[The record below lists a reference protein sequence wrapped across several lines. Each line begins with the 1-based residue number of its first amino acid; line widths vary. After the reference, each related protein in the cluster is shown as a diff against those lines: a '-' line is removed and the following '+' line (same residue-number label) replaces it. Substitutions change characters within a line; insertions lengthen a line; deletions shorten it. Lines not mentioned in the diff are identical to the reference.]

1 MSKLALKIK
10 EFFLNI
16 LKVLGLVVFCL
27 AVGFAVVFPLWK
39 FAVSAPR
46 VYTFFVLS
54 VIFVVAV
61 FCVVRKILRKK
72 HEP

>member
-46 VYTFFVLS
+46 VYKFFVLS
-54 VIFVVAV
+54 VIFAVVV

>member
-54 VIFVVAV
+54 VIFAVAV